1 MPVFH
6 CVDDRVRSAR
16 DQVLVLRLSKEEI
29 IFVENVIISKNVPM
43 TRSLILQP
51 NIPPMRLVALMFM
64 ANYLMDLDMDTVVNN
79 FFGGNRQILEMLVDK
94 NC

>member
-51 NIPPMRLVALMFM
+51 SIPPMRLVALMFM